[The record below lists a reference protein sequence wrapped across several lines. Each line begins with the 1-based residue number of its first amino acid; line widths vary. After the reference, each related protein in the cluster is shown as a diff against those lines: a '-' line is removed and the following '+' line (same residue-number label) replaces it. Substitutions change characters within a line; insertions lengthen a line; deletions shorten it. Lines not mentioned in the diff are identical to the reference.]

1 MTTIEKV
8 NEYLDRALRY
18 LNTPHEQRDPGEYAA
33 LMAMKAE
40 IYAESEKLDERKEGT
55 Q

>member
-8 NEYLDRALRY
+8 NEYLDRAKRY
-18 LNTPHEQRDPGEYAA
+18 FDTPWYRRDPAELEA

-40 IYAESEKLDERKEGT
+40 IYAESEKLDERKEEA